1 MSFRQL
7 METLEQLHL
16 LYTELYE
23 LGLVKKDQVVKNQIN
38 DLTATIAKES
48 KVLKQIS
55 ENETVRR
62 QTLIELQREM
72 GVRPKLYITLTEI
85 SRMLFSV
92 EDKQELG
99 GIQGKLTEIVA
110 ALKPL
115 NELNQHLI
123 QQSVA
128 LLEFSLDLLVGSP
141 TEEVTYQNP
150 AMHNGKQNR
159 NGLFD
164 TRA

>member
-7 METLEQLHL
+7 METLEQLHS
-16 LYTELYE
+16 LYIELYE
-23 LGLVKKDQVVKNQIN
+23 LGLMKKEQVVKNQIN

-85 SRMLFSV
+85 SKMLFSV
-92 EDKQELG
+92 DDKQELG
-99 GIQGKLTEIVA
+99 QIQSKLSETVA

-150 AMHNGKQNR
+150 ALHNGKQNR